1 VSRPLPP
8 RPHLQQLK
16 QQAKELLASLKSGDR
31 KALDSFHEQ
40 LSSTADLTLA
50 NAQLLLAREYGFD
63 GWRALKTHIRN
74 VEVFWGEGEMSP
86 MIAAANTGDVTTWLP
101 VCSTPRGARRSSNI
115 SWIKARQATFSQR
128 WTWTMALVSARSG
141 GGESITPLPR
151 AHSVEVAQV
160 LLDEGAD
167 IEALES
173 GHNGTR

>member
-1 VSRPLPP
+1 
-8 RPHLQQLK
+8 LQQLK

-86 MIAAANTGDVTTWLP
+86 MIAAANTGDVTTLTQLRCSSVRRPWLP
-101 VCSTPRGARRSSNI
+101 VCSTPSRNS
-115 SWIKARQATFSQR
+115 
-128 WTWTMALVSARSG
+128 
-141 GGESITPLPR
+141 
-151 AHSVEVAQV
+151 
-160 LLDEGAD
+160 
-167 IEALES
+167 
-173 GHNGTR
+173 